1 LRQTRREL
9 GDIGGFSR
17 ALDVCARV
25 ARERPVGDVVGDRI
39 YFVTIDTVGMCSVIL
54 DTPGTEL
61 SAGKESIGAAEGYGS
76 MEDAKAALAEMKD
89 EKKCEG
95 VVVGG

>member
-1 LRQTRREL
+1 MKKLVATSVLAAGLFAL
-9 GDIGGFSR
+9 GLTAPAS
-17 ALDVCARV
+17 AA
-25 ARERPVGDVVGDRI
+25 EEK

-61 SAGKESIGAAEGYGS
+61 SAGKKAIANTDGYDS
-76 MEDAKAALAEMKD
+76 MEDAKAALDEIKD
-89 EKKCEG
+89 KEKCEG

>member
-1 LRQTRREL
+1 MPDMKKLVATSVFAAGL
-9 GDIGGFSR
+9 LAIGLTAPAS
-17 ALDVCARV
+17 AA
-25 ARERPVGDVVGDRI
+25 EEK

>member
-1 LRQTRREL
+1 MEEMQDMKKLVATSVFATGL
-9 GDIGGFSR
+9 LAIGLTAPAS
-17 ALDVCARV
+17 AA
-25 ARERPVGDVVGDRI
+25 EEK

-76 MEDAKAALAEMKD
+76 QEDAKAAHAEMKD

-95 VVVGG
+95 LVVGG

>member
-1 LRQTRREL
+1 MKKLVATSVLATGLFAL
-9 GDIGGFSR
+9 GLTAPAS
-17 ALDVCARV
+17 AA
-25 ARERPVGDVVGDRI
+25 EEK

-61 SAGKESIGAAEGYGS
+61 SAGKKAIANTDGYDS
-76 MEDAKAALAEMKD
+76 MEDATAALDEIKD
-89 EKKCEG
+89 KEKCEG